1 MPCFDPCAH
10 LPLRYPPGGF
20 TEETATTI
28 CPNCGTE
35 NKPDRKF
42 CVGCATPL
50 GITCPN
56 CGTPADVG
64 DRFCGAC
71 ATPLTAD
78 ATVSMP
84 RPAPSDGASTQA
96 PAGHVA
102 ERRVVSVL
110 FADLVGFTTFAE
122 GRDAE
127 DVRETLTR
135 YFDLARDVIGR
146 YGGTV
151 EKFIGDA
158 VMAVW
163 GAPVAH
169 EDDPERAVRAAL
181 ELVDA
186 VGTLGPSIQAR
197 AGVLTG
203 EAAVTIGAVGQGMV
217 AGDLVNTASRVQS
230 VAPAGA
236 VLVGEATQR
245 AASKAI
251 VFEPAGEH
259 VLKGKAS
266 PVPAWRAVRV
276 VSERGGRNRAD
287 TLEAPFVGRADELRL
302 LKDLFHATGREQR
315 TRLVSVIGPA
325 GIGKTRL
332 AWEFLKY
339 IDGLVETVWWHDGRS
354 PAYGDGIT
362 FWALGE
368 MVRGRCGLLE
378 TDDEPTTRAKVAET
392 LATHVPD
399 PEERRWV
406 EGALLALLG
415 VESRVASEQLFGA
428 WRTFFE
434 RLAAT
439 APVVMV
445 FEDHHFADSGLLDF
459 MDHLLEWSRNVP
471 IYVVTLARPELIEK
485 RPDWGVGKRSFNSL
499 YLEPLSEAA
508 MRELLGGL
516 VPGLPQAAVRAIVS
530 RADGIPLYAVETVRM
545 LLADGRLTVEDGAYR
560 PVGDLATLA
569 VPETLT
575 ALIASRLDG
584 LASDDRALVSDAAVL
599 GQSFTIAG
607 LSAVSGVQ
615 PSELEPRLRGLVRR
629 EILAI
634 EADPRSPERGQYAFV
649 QALIREVAYGTL
661 SRTDRKARHLA
672 AARFF
677 ESLGSDELAGGLAGH
692 YLAAHAS
699 TPDGPEREALAAQAR
714 IALRAAAERAADLG
728 AHAQAVTFFE
738 QALTV
743 TSDRLEEAELHER
756 AGISASTLQLMGPV
770 DEHFRAALERRAT
783 LDDPSAEAVTT
794 ARYGSALLS
803 AYQFDRALAL
813 LVSASER
820 FAGLADQAAMAR
832 LDGQLARAYFL
843 SDRDREAIAV
853 ADRVLEAAERSD
865 LVDVV
870 ADTLITRGSAL
881 AVIGRRYEGIGA
893 IETGQRIAAAH
904 SLHRTAARALNNLAS
919 NLQDSDPRAG
929 LEAAKAGIELARR
942 LGWPAFYL
950 ADNAFTCALRLGE
963 WDWAA
968 AEVAPMVAD
977 DVERLSRSVGIA
989 DLIQL
994 RSYRGEPTADLAAEL
1009 EAMPTGEADSVKDG
1023 TIAWTRAAAAYAT
1036 GRYAEA
1042 RAEAGRYAEIFNQG
1056 AAEGLLWGA
1065 RCALLS
1071 HDVGSARDD
1080 LDRVDAIERRGRA
1093 IDTERKTL
1101 RAGVAA
1107 LEGRRQDALSLYRE
1121 ALDVWRDLGLVWDE
1135 ALCAIDMA
1143 TVLGPREPD
1152 VVAVAERA
1160 RETLIRIR
1168 AQPFLERLDAA
1179 MAARDEPAAPQRV
1192 AAPEQ
1197 ATSV

>member
-1 MPCFDPCAH
+1 VATAICSNCGTDNKPERKFCVNCATV
-10 LPLRYPPGGF
+10 L
-20 TEETATTI
+20 AVA
-28 CPNCGTE
+28 CPNCGGPT
-35 NKPDRKF
+35 
-42 CVGCATPL
+42 
-50 GITCPN
+50 
-56 CGTPADVG
+56 DVG
-64 DRFCGAC
+64 DRFCGTC
-71 ATPLTAD
+71 AAPLGSQAGPPAPRAVTAD
-78 ATVSMP
+78 RTP
-84 RPAPSDGASTQA
+84 IPAAA
-96 PAGHVA
+96 PVA
-102 ERRVVSVL
+102 ERRVVSIL

-163 GAPVAH
+163 GAPVAR
-169 EDDPERAVRAAL
+169 EDDPERAVRAGL

-186 VGTLGPSIQAR
+186 VRTLGPSIEAR

-203 EAAVTIGAVGQGMV
+203 EAAVTLGAVGQGMV
-217 AGDLVNTASRVQS
+217 AGDLVNTASRLQS
-230 VAPAGA
+230 VAPSGA

-251 VFEPAGEH
+251 VFEAAGEQ

-266 PVPAWRAVRV
+266 PVPAWHAIRV
-276 VSERGGRNRAD
+276 VSERGGRNRSDA
-287 TLEAPFVGRADELRL
+287 LEAPFVGRADELRL
-302 LKDLFHATGREQR
+302 LKDLFHATGREKR

-339 IDGLVETVWWHDGRS
+339 VDGVLETVWWHDGRS

-378 TDDEPTTRAKVAET
+378 TDDEPTTRAKIAET

-399 PEERRWV
+399 PEEQRWI

-415 VESRVASEQLFGA
+415 VESRVGSEQLFGA

-459 MDHLLEWSRNVP
+459 VDHLLEWSRNVP
-471 IYVVTLARPELIEK
+471 IYVLTLARPELLEK
-485 RPDWGVGKRSFNSL
+485 RPDWGVGKRAFNSL

-508 MRELLGGL
+508 MRGLLAGL

-545 LLADGRLTVEDGAYR
+545 LLADGRLTLDDGAYH
-560 PVGDLATLA
+560 PVGDLTTLA

-584 LASDDRALVSDAAVL
+584 LAPDDRALVSDAAVL
-599 GQSFTIAG
+599 GQSFTLAG
-607 LSAVSGVQ
+607 LSAVSGLQ
-615 PSELEPRLRGLVRR
+615 PSDLEPRLRGLVRR
-629 EILAI
+629 EILAL

-661 SRTDRKARHLA
+661 ARVDRRARHLA

-699 TPDGPEREALAAQAR
+699 SPDGPEREALAAQAR

-728 AHAQAVTFFE
+728 AHAQAVMFYE

-743 TSDRLEEAELHER
+743 TTDPLEEASLHER
-756 AGISASTLQLMGPV
+756 AAESASAIQRI
-770 DEHFRAALERRAT
+770 DDSEAHFRSALERRSAM
-783 LDDPSAEAVTT
+783 DDRAAEARTT
-794 ARYGSALLS
+794 AKYGRALLN
-803 AYQFDRALAL
+803 AYQFEPAIAL
-813 LVSASER
+813 LVAASER
-820 FAGLADQAAMAR
+820 FVSVADEATMAM

-843 SDRDREAIAV
+843 NNDYRQAVAV

-881 AVIGRRYEGIGA
+881 ALIGRPYEGIGA
-893 IETGQRIAAAH
+893 IEAGQRLAAAH
-904 SLHRTAARALNNLAS
+904 SLNSSVLRALNNLAS
-919 NLQDSDPRAG
+919 TLQDSDPRAG
-929 LEAAKAGIELARR
+929 LEAAQAGIMLARR
-942 LGWPAFYL
+942 LGIPPFNL
-950 ADNAFTCALRLGE
+950 IDNAFNGAIRTGE

-968 AEVAPMVAD
+968 GELEPMLGEELD
-977 DVERLSRSVGIA
+977 PLTRSVVLA
-989 DLIQL
+989 DTTQL
-994 RSYRGEPTADLAAEL
+994 RALRGEPTAELVADL
-1009 EAMPTGEADSVKDG
+1009 EAMPTSGVDPVKDG
-1023 TIAWTRAAAAYAT
+1023 TLAWTRGAVAFAT
-1036 GRYAEA
+1036 GRYEFSRTQSHRFAEV
-1042 RAEAGRYAEIFNQG
+1042 FPQG
-1056 AAEGLLWGA
+1056 VAEGTLLAA

-1071 HDVGSARDD
+1071 RDAEGAGQD
-1080 LDRVDAIERRGRA
+1080 LATVDGTGRRGRA
-1093 IDTERKTL
+1093 IDADRTTI
-1101 RAGVAA
+1101 RAGLAA
-1107 LEGRRQDALSLYRE
+1107 LGGQPNDALALYRE
-1121 ALDVWRDLGLVWDE
+1121 SMTVWRDLGLVWDE

-1143 TVLGPREPD
+1143 SLLGPGEPE
-1152 VVAVAERA
+1152 VRAAAERA
-1160 RETLIRIR
+1160 RETLVRLR
-1168 AQPFLERLDAA
+1168 AQPLLERLDAA
-1179 MAARDEPAAPQRV
+1179 MAVGSARPDSTPVRAE
-1192 AAPEQ
+1192 EQ
-1197 ATSV
+1197 PTSV